1 MNTTAVGVDVTTT
14 NLQDSMMKT
23 ALCHMLGIEYPIIAA
38 PMGPDLTGPEMV
50 AAVSNAGGLGILQA
64 QLSAPPR
71 FREEIHRVRALTD
84 KPFGVNLLLHFPV
97 EDHVAV
103 CLEERVPVLSLFWG
117 DPTPYVGPAHAAGVI
132 VFHQVGSVPDAQ
144 RAAAAGVDVIIAQG
158 VEAGGHVAGEVST
171 LALVPRIVDAVYPR
185 PVAAAGGIADG
196 RGVVAVLALG
206 AQAAVLGTRF
216 LASSESRAHPHYK
229 EMMLEASEGDTVRT
243 ILFGYGW
250 PNAPHRTLQTAFVR
264 QWLGQEARGQ
274 ESRADEPVVGRT
286 VIGGQPMPVLRFMGF
301 PPNSDATGDIDSM
314 DLLAGQS
321 VGLIEE
327 VKPAGQIVGELVA
340 EARQI
345 ISQRLAGL
353 IATKAGGR

>member
-1 MNTTAVGVDVTTT
+1 
-14 NLQDSMMKT
+14 MKT
-23 ALCHMLGIEYPIIAA
+23 ALCHMLGIEYPIIGA

-64 QLSAPPR
+64 QFCAPPR
-71 FREEIHRVRALTD
+71 FRAEIHRVRALTG

-97 EDHVAV
+97 DDLVAV

-117 DPTPYVGPAHAAGVI
+117 DPTPYVKPAHAAGVK
-132 VFHQVGSVPDAQ
+132 VFHQVGSVPDAR

-171 LALVPRIVDAVYPR
+171 LALVPRIVDAVSPR

-196 RGVVAVLALG
+196 RGLVAVLALG

-229 EMMLEASEGDTVRT
+229 QMVLGASEEDTVRT
-243 ILFGYGW
+243 ILFGHGW
-250 PNAPHRTLQTAFVR
+250 PNAPHRTLRTAFVR
-264 QWLGQEARGQ
+264 QWLGQEGRGQ
-274 ESRADEPVVGRT
+274 ESRSDEPVVGRT

-301 PPNSDATGDIDSM
+301 PPNADATGDIDSM

-321 VGLIEE
+321 VGLIGEI
-327 VKPAGQIVGELVA
+327 KPAGQIVAELVA

-353 IATKAGGR
+353 IATKASAG